1 MADHDANPLLDAVG
15 QAHDK
20 NHLVLIDCGGFDS
33 DINRKAIAASDLVI
47 MPALVKQELWG
58 MLLAYN
64 LLRFMMCQ
72 MAYSLNTVM
81 PYQIGFKQASIFW
94 VSQLQM
100 LSAVAPGRYPEVL
113 RYTLD
118 MAESFVLPE
127 RRERTYPRAVKK
139 RPGRYATRP
148 SRKRNLA

>member
-1 MADHDANPLLDAVG
+1 EIELGYREMKQYMLQNSLTLRS
-15 QAHDK
+15 K
-20 NHLVLIDCGGFDS
+20 T
-33 DINRKAIAASDLVI
+33 
-47 MPALVKQELWG
+47 PALVKQELWG

-72 MAYSLNTVM
+72 MAYSLDTVM
-81 PYQIGFKQASIFW
+81 PYQIGFKQASIFL

-100 LSAVAPGRYPEVL
+100 LPAVAPGRYPEVL
-113 RYTLD
+113 RYILD

-139 RPGRYATRP
+139 R
-148 SRKRNLA
+148 